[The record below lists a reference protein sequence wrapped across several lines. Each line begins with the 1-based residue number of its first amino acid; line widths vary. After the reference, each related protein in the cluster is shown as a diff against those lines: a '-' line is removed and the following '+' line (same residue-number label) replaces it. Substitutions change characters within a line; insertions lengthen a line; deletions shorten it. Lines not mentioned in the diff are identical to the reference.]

1 MFVVININV
10 IGPFSFQVHAMISL
24 MQIVLC
30 YVSVVGL
37 ILTNSALN

>member
-1 MFVVININV
+1 MFIVININV
-10 IGPFSFQVHAMISL
+10 ICPFSFQVHAMILL